1 MLPNMNN
8 YGFYKELVETGRQT
22 IFTKDLNKDN
32 IDIHWQN
39 IISILNDGI
48 EVRDV
53 QMMKIHVV
61 FPDDELD
68 LFIIQYMYNLMF
80 WTLQLNAGEQIYS
93 HHIFFEKVITKGTIK
108 SYIDKFFVRKYIK
121 DMDLMR
127 LNQIIDN
134 CIGKFRDLKNYQMF
148 LCNTLDLKDTTD
160 FMKEFPEFNDAIHLD
175 ITGVPMEDVKEYGMK
190 ATNTMV
196 SYITRHDRDHNS
208 KYSFIAKEGTNI
220 KQYKE
225 VSVNIGTKPNGQGGV
240 FSHVIPTSF
249 INGGLQTVEDV
260 IVDSSIGRIAQILQ
274 KQNVGQSG
282 AFARRL
288 GLNNQDSRL
297 HLDPNYSCD
306 TKNYQKVFIK
316 DDNIL
321 SIFDMRYYKLKEKGV
336 DYLLDYTK
344 DKHLI
349 GQTIYLRSPM
359 TCASAARGDGICYK
373 CYGNLAYANRN
384 INIGQIA
391 SELLSAIYTQR
402 LLSAKHLLESAI
414 IKMEWVPEFSELFNI
429 EFDQIMLK
437 DNLEYKRCK
446 LIINADDIVESDVE
460 DDAES
465 LEDGTVME
473 ENNYVYSFTV
483 KTPEK
488 SIVIRTMDS
497 DPIYLSSELIELM
510 NSSGMTDDDTYEF
523 DMSKLKEKSL
533 FIVDIQNDELSKV
546 MKQVKNL
553 VDNKSSIKAHNR
565 NSILEAFIDA
575 NLSGGIK
582 INSVHFEVLLMNQIR
597 AFDDILSLPDWTKTD
612 EVYQII
618 TLENALTDNLSITV
632 RLQAPKLKRTLIHP
646 SNRRLSKPSNM
657 DLFTMVHPQDFM
669 TEDFEDSRPEHERDR
684 KVVTPVIFNES
695 MIGCSKEEVERFYLN
710 N

>member
-1 MLPNMNN
+1 MLPNMEN

-48 EVRDV
+48 ELRNI
-53 QMMKIHVV
+53 QTMKIHVI

-80 WTLQLNAGEQIYS
+80 WTLQLNAGEEIYS
-93 HHIFFEKVITKGTIK
+93 YHLFFEKVITKGTIK

-121 DMDLMR
+121 DIDLMK

-160 FMKEFPEFNDAIHLD
+160 FMKEFPEFNEAVHLD
-175 ITGVPMEDVKEYGMK
+175 ITGIPMEDVKEYGMK
-190 ATNTMV
+190 ATDTMV

-240 FSHVIPTSF
+240 FPHVIPTSF
-249 INGGLQTVEDV
+249 INGGLRTVEDV

-297 HLDPNYSCD
+297 HLDPEYSCD

-446 LIINADDIVESDVE
+446 LIISADDIVESDVE
-460 DDAES
+460 DDIES
-465 LEDGTVME
+465 EDGTVME

-483 KTPEK
+483 KTPDK

-553 VDNKSSIKAHNR
+553 VDNKSSIKSHDR

-597 AFDDILSLPDWTKTD
+597 AVDDILSLPDWSKTN
-612 EVYQII
+612 EQYQII

-646 SNRRLSKPSNM
+646 SNRKLSKPSNM

-669 TEDFEDSRPEHERDR
+669 TEDFKDSTPEHERDR
-684 KVVTPVIFNES
+684 KVVTPIIFNES
-695 MIGCSKEEVERFYLN
+695 MIGCSNEEVERFYLN